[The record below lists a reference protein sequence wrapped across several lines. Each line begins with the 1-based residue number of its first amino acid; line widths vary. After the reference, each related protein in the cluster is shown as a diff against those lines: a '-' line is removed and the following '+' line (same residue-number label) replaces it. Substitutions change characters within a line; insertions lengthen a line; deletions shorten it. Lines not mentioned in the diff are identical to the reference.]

1 MSRSANVHSLEAIR
15 QFRVAVLKFA
25 EDATAAVEMLR
36 QQSHRALEWIDHDR
50 PSFWKNETRRCFD
63 DVAEKRSHLAK
74 RQQIS
79 VGGRRPSCIEE
90 KNALQRAKRRLEA
103 AVAMNTTVRKWS
115 IKVHRAADVYATRIA
130 RLDRILSHDIP
141 QLVGLLERIITS
153 LEAYATSAP
162 VKVTVTETESDT

>member
-1 MSRSANVHSLEAIR
+1 MSSSANVRSLEAVR

-25 EDATAAVEMLR
+25 EDATAAIEMVR

-90 KNALQRAKRRLEA
+90 KNALQRAKRRLDT
-103 AVAMNTTVRKWS
+103 AVEMNRSVRQWS
-115 IKVHRAADVYATRIA
+115 VKIHRAADIYATRIA
-130 RLDRILSHDIP
+130 RLDRILVHDIP
-141 QLVGLLERIITS
+141 QLVALLERIITT

-162 VKVTVTETESDT
+162 IPATNIASILD